1 MNGPSLFGVYIISKE
16 LPHEITYPP
25 IAESA

>member
-16 LPHEITYPP
+16 LPHEITDPLT
-25 IAESA
+25 AESA